1 MPRTAHL
8 AVVLATASAL
18 QRTSRRKA
26 GTVAKKKMT
35 TNEALESL
43 LGKKAAKRLRQ
54 LARQVIDIDNG
65 SAKKKRR

>member
-1 MPRTAHL
+1 
-8 AVVLATASAL
+8 
-18 QRTSRRKA
+18 
-26 GTVAKKKMT
+26 VAKKKMT